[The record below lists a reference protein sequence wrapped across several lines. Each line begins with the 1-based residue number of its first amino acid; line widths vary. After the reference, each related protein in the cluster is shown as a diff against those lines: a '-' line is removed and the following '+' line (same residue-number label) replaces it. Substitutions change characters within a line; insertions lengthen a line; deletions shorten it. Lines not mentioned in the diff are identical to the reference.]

1 MQFAV
6 VGLVVIQMC
15 TESNRFSSN
24 RFVRRTSTKT
34 CSEIQDQTA
43 PTHPGHQISAQV
55 YLPKS
60 EILVCFEEA
69 IRSWISWLTRPS
81 AHARANFYT
90 EFLQCLQVN
99 MFSPSHLF
107 ILCHHSPWCSL
118 NMSVLVFTVNCFTN
132 CMCDVQL
139 GIHFVRNR
147 DQL

>member
-15 TESNRFSSN
+15 TEQQVPLQQICQKNIHQNLLWNTRQDSPHSSRPSNISTSLFAKISN
-24 RFVRRTSTKT
+24 SCLFWGSYK
-34 CSEIQDQTA
+34 ELD
-43 PTHPGHQISAQV
+43 
-55 YLPKS
+55 
-60 EILVCFEEA
+60 ILVNPPLHPCKSKLLH
-69 IRSWISWLTRPS
+69 R
-81 AHARANFYT
+81 

-99 MFSPSHLF
+99 MFSPAHLF

-118 NMSVLVFTVNCFTN
+118 NMSVLVFTVNRFTN